1 MDQTGWAWCGNCQ
14 GLYFTGSSDQG
25 VCPAGGQHDGSGSAH
40 YVLDVGADPAAHP
53 HGQPAWAWCHKC
65 QGLGYGPQ
73 FASSLCPA
81 GGQHDATGS
90 GNYTLDFEAAD
101 TPADQQRGWRS
112 CNRCQGLFF
121 AGGGAA
127 GVCPAGNGHNSDGS
141 SSYVMR
147 SQAAVLMSAR
157 LSPVVFSQTTLL
169 ATALFIAPQ
178 FTPDQEQAITADSNV
193 VIKATDGSSWCQL
206 GSWVGWPGNAAA
218 ATWQCRSSQLTILV
232 PSTRSGVQVLPFT
245 EGFPAASMTLENGDK
260 LPLTPV
266 LEPAQLRLVASFGAD
281 PPGRAAYD
289 NAIGALSGHSGV
301 GATVTI
307 ATSHDISVTVTVTTP
322 GPIVVTSPP
331 RFTPVPVTRVPILP
345 GTTLGSLRLAQHPL
359 VMTPQATLAAP
370 IHETPLG
377 ALRLSS
383 SVSPVRLHGDIPATA
398 AAPATAA
405 VAPSIGQLVA
415 VQRAPVLIDR
425 TDWGRIFLP
434 RGGTTTTTTVH
445 QTTMAQTEIA
455 QLTWHAQSEADCFPD
470 VPRAGV
476 TGDWRQI
483 TRQATPGGSTTNLF
497 YRPGGRP
504 EVFFYLPT
512 AYKLGFHA
520 GDDGSDPPGL
530 PFRVTMARAAD
541 GLVTISVTMTAM
553 PYLADDDRAYL
564 HNYVMQNGLQPYVE
578 LEAASGMAATFQGD
592 FLSAGQPVA
601 NSSIRYQLTAATSD
615 LLEIQFTMDELDY
628 GLLVPMLQRG
638 ITGEVV
644 LSAENQA
651 FPVPVALRLNE
662 VITNAIAV
670 DVAPNGVAG
679 SAPFVGSLTLTNRLA
694 YPVQMESLGV
704 DLVYAGAQSDIVFGA
719 EELSVHTVTPQ
730 TPLEIAPS
738 ATSSPLNYVPS
749 LPVWTRTA
757 VVPGVVSVDGPA
769 PADWIATV
777 NRDPSLQPSKISVTL
792 SPAVPAAHAADI
804 RSITVSV
811 FEAGAATARQPP
823 LDIAPGHDAPIE
835 LDLSL
840 AELASGANLRTG
852 YFLEF
857 TSRFA
862 DDTRSLPQ
870 RIAFDLTRRSID
882 LLALWEPAGASYFVD
897 SDTTIGP
904 LTREAASQVIDLL
917 RQTNKTWA
925 VRAVAPQPTG
935 G

>member
-14 GLYFTGSSDQG
+14 GLYFTGGSDQG
-25 VCPAGGQHDGSGSAH
+25 VCPAGGQHEGSGSAH

-73 FASSLCPA
+73 FASSRCPA

-90 GNYTLDFEAAD
+90 GSYTLDFEAAD

-141 SSYVMR
+141 GSYVMR

-178 FTPDQEQAITADSNV
+178 FTPDQEQAVTADSNA

-206 GSWVGWPGNAAA
+206 GTWVGWPGNAAA
-218 ATWQCRSSQLTILV
+218 ATWQCRSSQLTLLV
-232 PSTRSGVQVLPFT
+232 PATRSGVQVLPFT

-322 GPIVVTSPP
+322 GPIVVTPPP
-331 RFTPVPVTRVPILP
+331 RFTPVPVTRVPTLP

-359 VMTPQATLAAP
+359 VMTPHATLAAP
-370 IHETPLG
+370 IHETPLS

-383 SVSPVRLHGDIPATA
+383 SVPLVRLHGDIPATA

-405 VAPSIGQLVA
+405 VAPSIGQLAA

-434 RGGTTTTTTVH
+434 GGGTTTTTVH
-445 QTTMAQTEIA
+445 QTRMAQTEIA

-483 TRQATPGGSTTNLF
+483 TRQAAPGGSTTNLF

-564 HNYVMQNGLQPYVE
+564 RNYIMQNGLQGTQPYVE

-592 FLSAGQPVA
+592 FLSADQPVA

-651 FPVPVALRLNE
+651 FPVPVALRLDE

-670 DVAPNGVAG
+670 DVAPNGVTG

-719 EELSVHTVTPQ
+719 EELSARGVTF
-730 TPLEIAPS
+730 PLEIAAS

-840 AELASGANLRTG
+840 AELAAGANVRTG

-857 TSRFA
+857 TSRFV